1 MVPISLISRIER
13 LRWHQKLAGLP
24 RRGYSPLLWDSLLD
38 PFYRMVV
45 DSREL

>member
-1 MVPISLISRIER
+1 MQTCAC
-13 LRWHQKLAGLP
+13 LRRTHWC
-24 RRGYSPLLWDSLLD
+24 YSPLLWDSLLD

>member
-13 LRWHQKLAGLP
+13 LRWPGGSIDCTHWC
-24 RRGYSPLLWDSLLD
+24 YSPLLWDSLLD